1 MPWNL
6 PTLLRQKA
14 LKDLNTKNLAGE
26 TPLHLACAS
35 SNTAIVFDICTRGAR
50 VTAQDNKQRTPLM
63 TAIMSGNHGSAL
75 VILKWEFVVDTDLLA
90 LTDDNNMNALQY
102 CILFNDQSTAARI
115 RTIELA
121 LLINQQ
127 VTPPTR
133 TIYFRPVEE

>member
-1 MPWNL
+1 ML
-6 PTLLRQKA
+6 QGG
-14 LKDLNTKNLAGE
+14 NTKNLAEE

-35 SNTAIVFDICTRGAR
+35 SNTTIVLDICTRGAR

-63 TAIMSGNHGSAL
+63 TAIMSGNQGSVL
-75 VILKWEFVVDTDLLA
+75 VILKWEFVVNTDLLA
-90 LTDDNNMNALQY
+90 LTDGNNMNAFQY

-121 LLINQQ
+121 LLRNRQ

-133 TIYFRPVEE
+133 TI